1 MNIEKTNLDGVL
13 VIEPRVFP
21 DSRGFFIE
29 TFNSKRYSEIGLT
42 EPFVQDNYSHSCKGT
57 LRGLHYQLKN
67 PQGKLVYV
75 IKGEVFDVAVDIR
88 KSSPTFGKWFG
99 TILSEEN
106 HKQIFVPKGFAH
118 GFLVLSE
125 EADVI
130 YKCTDLYTPGD
141 EYGILWSDPEIGI
154 DWNFKNPLLSEK
166 DAISPLLKDATNN
179 LFE

>member
-88 KSSPTFGKWFG
+88 KNALTFILLETNTEFFG
-99 TILSEEN
+99 LTQ
-106 HKQIFVPKGFAH
+106 K
-118 GFLVLSE
+118 
-125 EADVI
+125 
-130 YKCTDLYTPGD
+130 
-141 EYGILWSDPEIGI
+141 
-154 DWNFKNPLLSEK
+154 
-166 DAISPLLKDATNN
+166 
-179 LFE
+179 

>member
-1 MNIEKTNLDGVL
+1 MNVEKTNLDGVL

-21 DSRGFFIE
+21 DSRGFFME
-29 TFNSKRYSEIGLT
+29 TFHSKKYAEIGLT

-57 LRGLHYQLKN
+57 LRGLHYQLEN

-75 IKGEVFDVAVDIR
+75 IKGEIFDVAVDIR

-99 TILSEEN
+99 TTLSDKN

-154 DWNFKNPLLSEK
+154 EWNSENPLLSEK
-166 DAISPLLKDATNN
+166 DAISPLLKDATKN
-179 LFE
+179 LFD